1 MQAEVFEFFVEV
13 VFAGQTKAV
22 DGALTVLAEV
32 DFVEVAF
39 EDGFFVVVVFD
50 DQCHQHFFEFA
61 RQGLFAA
68 QVVVFD
74 ELLGE
79 GTRALFAA
87 FLDVGDVDGAGETA
101 RINAGVFPEVFVFDG
116 NQAVHQYR
124 WYVVQIYQHAV
135 LFVRG
140 VDAGDAQR
148 VEALQHFFF
157 EGGEVL
163 YVRDFVFV
171 KADLHFPRRARAVPE
186 GERLGVVFDGVA
198 VAAVLFDVVEVC
210 HFAVV
215 EQAQF
220 VDEVVGREGRAA
232 VDFQRAG
239 VNARRDGPQRA
250 IQGAVI
256 EVVFFFQLERV
267 HEEQHAAK
275 DADDDQEIE
284 GVTDEAQQGGS
295 PVSGL
300 DGDRRGNGRV
310 ALVVL
315 QGDVAVLVGVD
326 GGRVAQ
332 FQRRQRVGFAG

>member
-1 MQAEVFEFFVEV
+1 M
-13 VFAGQTKAV
+13 
-22 DGALTVLAEV
+22 
-32 DFVEVAF
+32 
-39 EDGFFVVVVFD
+39 VFD
-50 DQCHQHFFEFA
+50 K
-61 RQGLFAA
+61 
-68 QVVVFD
+68 
-74 ELLGE
+74 LLGE
-79 GTRALFAA
+79 GTCALLAG
-87 FLDVGDVDGAGETA
+87 FLDVGDVDGAGEAA
-101 RINAGVFPEVFVFDG
+101 RVYTGVFPEVFVFNG
-116 NQAVHQYR
+116 NQAIHQYR
-124 WYVVQIYQHAV
+124 RHVFKFDQHPV

-171 KADLHFPRRARAVPE
+171 KADLHFPRWARAVPE
-186 GERLGVVFDGVA
+186 GEGLGVVFDGVA
-198 VAAVLFDVVEVC
+198 VAAVLFDVAEVR
-210 HFAVV
+210 HFAVI

-220 VDEVVGREGRAA
+220 VDEVVGGEGRAA
-232 VDFQRAG
+232 IDFQRAG
-239 VNARRDGPQRA
+239 IDARRDAPQRA

-267 HEEQHAAK
+267 HKEQHAAK

-300 DGDRRGNGRV
+300 DGDRRGDGRV

-315 QGDVAVLVGVD
+315 QRDVAVLVGVD
-326 GGRVAQ
+326 GRRVAQ
-332 FQRRQRVGFAG
+332 RQRRQRVGFAG

>member
-1 MQAEVFEFFVEV
+1 M
-13 VFAGQTKAV
+13 
-22 DGALTVLAEV
+22 
-32 DFVEVAF
+32 
-39 EDGFFVVVVFD
+39 
-50 DQCHQHFFEFA
+50 
-61 RQGLFAA
+61 
-68 QVVVFD
+68 VFD

-148 VEALQHFFF
+148 VEALQYFFF

-163 YVRDFVFV
+163 DVGNFVFGE
-171 KADLHFPRRARAVPE
+171 ADLHFPRRARAVPE
-186 GERLGVVFDGVA
+186 GKGLGVVFDGLA
-198 VAAVLFDVVEVC
+198 VAAELFDVVEVC

-315 QGDVAVLVGVD
+315 QRDVAVLVGVD
-326 GGRVAQ
+326 VGRVAQ